1 MNGKRILLIVGGGIA
16 AYKALELV
24 RGLRESGAAV
34 TTILTKGAEQFVA
47 PLSFAALSSA
57 QVHTELFDP
66 LEESRMGHIE
76 LSRAADL
83 LVVAPAT
90 ADLMAKMAGGHADDL
105 ASTVLLATDKPVL
118 LAPAMNVRM
127 WLHPATKRNV
137 EAIRADGALFVGP
150 EVGDM
155 ACGETGPGRMAEPAA
170 ILDGIRLALSSKPL
184 AGKHV
189 IVTSGPTVEPI
200 DPVRF
205 IANRSSGHQGKAI
218 AEALANIGARV
229 TFVTGPA
236 SAGMPRGAEVV
247 NVETA
252 RQMLDATKSAL
263 PADAAVC
270 AAAVV
275 DWRPKTESAGKLK
288 KAEGREAPKLE
299 LVENPDILAAVS
311 GAEARPR
318 LVVGFASETEDLEV
332 NARRKLAAKGCDWIV
347 ANRVD
352 AELGVFG
359 GPENQVMLISADA
372 SEEWPRMGKNEVG
385 LRLAERICAK
395 LAE

>member
-24 RGLRESGAAV
+24 RGLREAGAAV
-34 TTILTKGAEQFVA
+34 TTVMTKGAERFVA

-66 LEESRMGHIE
+66 LEESGMGHIE

-137 EAIRADGALFVGP
+137 EAIRAAGALMVGP

-155 ACGETGPGRMAEPAA
+155 ACGETGPGRMAEPEA
-170 ILDGIRLALSSKPL
+170 ILDGIRLALSPKPL

-189 IVTSGPTVEPI
+189 IVTSGPTLEPI

-205 IANRSSGHQGKAI
+205 IANRSSGRQGKAI
-218 AEALANIGARV
+218 AEALTNVGARV
-229 TFVTGPA
+229 TFVSGPA
-236 SAGMPRGAEVV
+236 AGMPRGAEVV

-252 RQMLDATKSAL
+252 RQMLDAAMAAL

-275 DWRPKTESAGKLK
+275 DWRPRKASAGKLK
-288 KAEGREAPKLE
+288 KAEGQGPPKLE
-299 LVENPDILAAVS
+299 LVENPDILAALS

-318 LVVGFASETEDLEV
+318 LVVGFAAETEDLEA

-352 AELGVFG
+352 AESGVFG
-359 GPENQVMLISADA
+359 GAENEVMLISADA
-372 SEEWPRMGKNEVG
+372 TEEWPRMGKNEVG
-385 LRLAERICAK
+385 LRLAERICAQ

>member
-24 RGLRESGAAV
+24 RGLREAGAAV
-34 TTILTKGAEQFVA
+34 TTVLTKGGERFVA

-137 EAIRADGALFVGP
+137 EALRADGALMVGP

-155 ACGETGPGRMAEPAA
+155 ACGETGPGRMAEPEA
-170 ILDGIRLALSSKPL
+170 ILDGIRLALFPKPL
-184 AGKHV
+184 AGKHM
-189 IVTSGPTVEPI
+189 IVTSGPTLEPI

-218 AEALANIGARV
+218 AEAFANAGARV
-229 TFVTGPA
+229 TFVSGPA
-236 SAGMPRGAEVV
+236 AAGMPRGADVV

-252 RQMLDATKSAL
+252 RQMLDAAMAAL

-275 DWRPKTESAGKLK
+275 DWRPKKASAGKLK
-288 KAEGREAPKLE
+288 KAEGQGAPKLE
-299 LVENPDILAAVS
+299 LVENPDILAAIS

-318 LVVGFASETEDLEV
+318 LVVGFAAETEDLEA

-347 ANRVD
+347 ANQVGTD
-352 AELGVFG
+352 SGVFG
-359 GPENQVMLISADA
+359 GTENEVMLISADA
-372 SEEWPRMGKNEVG
+372 TEEWPRMGKNEVG
-385 LRLAERICAK
+385 HRLAERICAK

>member
-24 RGLRESGAAV
+24 RGLREAGAAV
-34 TTILTKGAEQFVA
+34 TTVMTKGAERFVA

-137 EAIRADGALFVGP
+137 EAIRAAGALMVGP

-155 ACGETGPGRMAEPAA
+155 ACGETGPGRMAEPEA
-170 ILDGIRLALSSKPL
+170 ILDGIRLALSPKPL

-189 IVTSGPTVEPI
+189 IVTSGPTLEPI

-205 IANRSSGHQGKAI
+205 IANRSSGRQGKAI
-218 AEALANIGARV
+218 AEALTNVGARV
-229 TFVTGPA
+229 TFVSGPA
-236 SAGMPRGAEVV
+236 AGMPRGAEVV

-252 RQMLDATKSAL
+252 RQMLDAAMAAL

-275 DWRPKTESAGKLK
+275 DWRPTKASAGKLK
-288 KAEGREAPKLE
+288 KAEGQGAPKLE
-299 LVENPDILAAVS
+299 LVENPDILAALS

-318 LVVGFASETEDLEV
+318 LVVGFAAETEDLEA

-352 AELGVFG
+352 AESGVFG
-359 GPENQVMLISADA
+359 GAENEVMLISADA
-372 SEEWPRMGKNEVG
+372 TEEWPRMGKNEVG
-385 LRLAERICAK
+385 LRLAERICAQ

>member
-24 RGLRESGAAV
+24 RGLREAGAAV
-34 TTILTKGAEQFVA
+34 TTVMTKGAERFVA

-137 EAIRADGALFVGP
+137 EAIRAAGALMVGP

-155 ACGETGPGRMAEPAA
+155 ACGETGPGRMAEPEA
-170 ILDGIRLALSSKPL
+170 ILDGIRLALSPKPL

-189 IVTSGPTVEPI
+189 IVTSGPTLEPI

-205 IANRSSGHQGKAI
+205 IANRSSGRQGKAI
-218 AEALANIGARV
+218 AEALTNVGARV
-229 TFVTGPA
+229 TFVSGPA
-236 SAGMPRGAEVV
+236 AGMPRGAEVV

-252 RQMLDATKSAL
+252 RQMLDAAMAAL

-275 DWRPKTESAGKLK
+275 DWRPRKASAGKLK
-288 KAEGREAPKLE
+288 KAEGQGPPKLE
-299 LVENPDILAAVS
+299 LVENPDILAALS

-318 LVVGFASETEDLEV
+318 LVVGFAAETEDLEA

-352 AELGVFG
+352 AESGVFG
-359 GPENQVMLISADA
+359 GAENEVMLISADA
-372 SEEWPRMGKNEVG
+372 TEEWPRMGKNEVG
-385 LRLAERICAK
+385 LRLAERICAQ

>member
-24 RGLRESGAAV
+24 RGLREAGAAV
-34 TTILTKGAEQFVA
+34 TTVMTKGAERFVA

-66 LEESRMGHIE
+66 LEESGMGHIE

-137 EAIRADGALFVGP
+137 EAIRGAGALMVGP

-155 ACGETGPGRMAEPAA
+155 ACGETGPGRMAEPEA
-170 ILDGIRLALSSKPL
+170 ILDGIRLALSPKPL

-189 IVTSGPTVEPI
+189 IVTSGPTLEPI

-205 IANRSSGHQGKAI
+205 IANRSSGRQGKAI
-218 AEALANIGARV
+218 AEALTNVGARV
-229 TFVTGPA
+229 TFVSGPA
-236 SAGMPRGAEVV
+236 AGMPRGAEVV

-252 RQMLDATKSAL
+252 RQMLDAAMAAL

-275 DWRPKTESAGKLK
+275 DWRPRKASAGKLK
-288 KAEGREAPKLE
+288 KAEGQGAPKLE
-299 LVENPDILAAVS
+299 LVENPDILAALS

-318 LVVGFASETEDLEV
+318 LVVGFAAETEDLEA

-352 AELGVFG
+352 AESGVFG
-359 GPENQVMLISADA
+359 GAENEVMLISADA
-372 SEEWPRMGKNEVG
+372 TEEWPRMGKNEVG
-385 LRLAERICAK
+385 LRLAERICAQ